1 MPLKIYNTM
10 TGEEEDFKP
19 IHGNRVNMFV
29 CGPTVYDVT
38 HIGHARTYIAYDIIA
53 RYLRYK
59 GYSLFYL
66 MNITDVDDK
75 IINRAKERNLNPVDL
90 AQQYSTEFY
99 KDMASLRINSVNLFA
114 KASEYVAEIIAQVN
128 TCLLYTSPS
137 PRDRTRSRMPS
148 SA

>member
-1 MPLKIYNTM
+1 MPLKIHNTM
-10 TGEEEDFKP
+10 TGEEEEFKP

-29 CGPTVYDVT
+29 CGPTVYDLT

-59 GYSLFYL
+59 GYSVFYL

-90 AQQYSTEFY
+90 AQQYSAE
-99 KDMASLRINSVNLFA
+99 SV
-114 KASEYVAEIIAQVN
+114 S
-128 TCLLYTSPS
+128 YTHLTLPTN
-137 PRDRTRSRMPS
+137 REV
-148 SA
+148 